1 MLLTCHLK
9 QPILAV
15 IWLHDVLWGG
25 GCLIESLG
33 PRVKAE
39 ALAVGEVVRTTVRVN
54 SPGE

>member
-15 IWLHDVLWGG
+15 VWLHDGLWGS

-33 PRVKAE
+33 PCVKAE
-39 ALAVGEVVRTTVRVN
+39 ALAVGEVVRTAVRVD